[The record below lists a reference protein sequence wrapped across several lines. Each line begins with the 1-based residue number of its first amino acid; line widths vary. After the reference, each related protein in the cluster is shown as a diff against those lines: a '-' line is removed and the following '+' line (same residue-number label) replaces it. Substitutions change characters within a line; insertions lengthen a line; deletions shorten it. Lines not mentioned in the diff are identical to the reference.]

1 MQWLRLFLI
10 FLCCTTRLSAQGVY
24 AEFGQ
29 NRVQFTRFDWKFYSD
44 RNIDVYFYSDGEAL
58 ARNAL
63 EMARDVLPRVEKI
76 LAYRLSGS
84 MQLMV
89 FNNLN
94 EYRQSNLGY
103 SNPQFDAGG
112 YTVIPDDKAAIYF
125 NGDYHFLNRQIRSS
139 ITDILLREMMF
150 GGTLQE
156 RIQNSALLVLPPWFI
171 AGLKSYIGE
180 EWNAEMDNRMR
191 DATGI
196 DRFRHFNSLNEE
208 ETELAGH
215 SLWKYIM
222 EQYGQDAL
230 TNVIYMTRITR
241 SVESAVYFV
250 TQQRLGELIQS
261 WRDHYKGVYANEP
274 KGISL
279 PQGSE
284 NTPER
289 LTRLRNTQFKIS
301 PDGKNLAV
309 VTHDK
314 GSYRVWLY
322 DTRNK
327 HTQLLYRGGYKV
339 LNQIPD
345 YQFPIIAWHPGGKRL
360 GIITDE
366 KGRYELLELPLGNGT
381 RKRWEIAGFTGFSD
395 FVYAEEGRIYL
406 SAVRNGQSDLYSFQL
421 NSGEYVGLTDDA
433 WFDHSLRLDPS
444 GQRLFFVSNRPP
456 LERKM
461 AEGTEN
467 VFSIASAGGK
477 VRAHTAYDSGVRVS
491 QPFVLGNDQLV
502 FLSDVSGIVNSWAT
516 RFGDSIYEARPL
528 TNYRRNILYQD
539 YTASGDLL
547 AEMLLIDGRY
557 RIFFNETGGG
567 LQSVDITRLDWR
579 KRTRRLESAAREAA
593 AIRGAAQA
601 LPDSLQAQR
610 SSNIDTSGYQYL
622 TGFDHFEYQSPT
634 DTASPFNG
642 GNQTENLAAVA
653 ENRFTIDYFLSQ
665 LDNSLL
671 GAYYYS
677 NEMPPSVMQYDLI
690 SPYVSVSISDLFR
703 NFNVEAGMRVNTALN
718 SSDILFKASD
728 LRHRLDKQLSV
739 IRRSLPQ
746 DALTEGFFRRNQST
760 TADLK
765 FLYPFTERSRITL
778 SLMLRHERIITKAT
792 SLQTLPE
799 PSIEEFYAGIRTRY
813 VLDNTRSEGLNRM
826 RGLRFKAYGDYLHFF
841 GGAPLLNLGFDLRH
855 YQPVHRQITLATRLT
870 GAASPG
876 GSQVA
881 YYLGAMEN
889 WIRNQNQF
897 ESGLALLGDE
907 RYRFQTYA
915 ANLRGFYRNIRAG
928 NHFLLANIELRVPI
942 VSYLYQKPVRAEF
955 WRNLM
960 LTGFVDGGTAWTGSS
975 PWSRDN
981 PFNTRIINGGNYVVT
996 VTSQRNPFVLGS
1008 GFGLRSRIM
1017 GYYVKFDRAW
1027 GYSERVWNEGMSYF
1041 TLGLD
1046 F

>member
-1 MQWLRLFLI
+1 
-10 FLCCTTRLSAQGVY
+10 LCCTTRLSAQGVY

-29 NRVQFTRFDWKFYSD
+29 NRVQFTRFEWKYFSD
-44 RNIDVYFYSDGEAL
+44 RNIDVYFYEGGETL
-58 ARNAL
+58 AKNAL

-103 SNPQFDAGG
+103 SNPQFNAGG

-171 AGLKSYIGE
+171 SGLKSYISE

-241 SVESAVYFV
+241 SVEGALYFV
-250 TQQRLGELIQS
+250 TRQRLGELIQS
-261 WRDHYKGVYANEP
+261 WRAYYKDVYAGEP

-279 PQGSE
+279 PRGSE
-284 NTPER
+284 NTPAR
-289 LTRLRNTQFKIS
+289 LTRLRNTQFRIS

-309 VTHDK
+309 VTHDL

-327 HTQLLYRGGYKV
+327 HTRLLYRGGYKV

-366 KGRYELLELPLGNGT
+366 KGRYELLELPLGAGV

-395 FVYAEEGRIYL
+395 FVYAEEGRLYM
-406 SAVRNGQSDLYSFQL
+406 SAVKNGQSDLYSFRL
-421 NSGEYVGLTDDA
+421 SSGEQEALTNDA
-433 WFDHSLRLDPS
+433 WFDHSLRLDPA
-444 GQRLFFVSNRPP
+444 GRRLFFVSNRPSGKNRP
-456 LERKM
+456 
-461 AEGTEN
+461 AAGTEN
-467 VFSIASAGGK
+467 VFSIETLGGRI
-477 VRAHTAYDSGVRVS
+477 RAHTAYDSGVKAS

-516 RFGDSIYEARPL
+516 RYGDSVYEARPL

-567 LQSVDITRLDWR
+567 LQPVDITRLDWR
-579 KRTRRLESAAREAA
+579 NRTRRLETAAREAA
-593 AIRGAAQA
+593 ALRYAPQA

-610 SSNIDTSGYQYL
+610 SPDLDTSGYHYL
-622 TGFDHFEYQSPT
+622 SGFDLFEYQSPA
-634 DTASPFNG
+634 DTSSPFTG
-642 GNQTENLAAVA
+642 QRETENLAAVA

-671 GAYYYS
+671 GAYYFS
-677 NEMPPSVMQYDLI
+677 NHMPPAVMQYDLI
-690 SPYVSVSISDLFR
+690 SPYLKVSISDLFR
-703 NFNVEAGMRVNTALN
+703 NFNLEAGLRVNTALN
-718 SSDILFKASD
+718 TSDILFKASD
-728 LRHRLDKQLSV
+728 LRYRVDKELSI
-739 IRRSLPQ
+739 IRRSLP
-746 DALTEGFFRRNQST
+746 DDVLTEGYFRRNQST

-765 FLYPFTERSRITL
+765 FLYPFTERSRFTL

-792 SLQTLPE
+792 SPQTLDSAVIRE
-799 PSIEEFYAGIRTRY
+799 WYAGLRAHY
-813 VLDNTRSEGLNRM
+813 VLDNTRSEGLNHL
-826 RGLRFKAYGDYLHFF
+826 RGVRFKAYGDYLHFL

-855 YQPVHRQITLATRLT
+855 YQPVHRQITLATRLS

-889 WIRNQNQF
+889 WVRNQNQF
-897 ESGLALLGDE
+897 ENGLALLEAE

-915 ANLRGFYRNIRAG
+915 SNLRGFYRNIRAG
-928 NHFLLANIELRVPI
+928 NHFLLANAELRVPI
-942 VSYLYQKPVRAEF
+942 VSYLYQQPVRAEF

-960 LTGFVDGGTAWTGSS
+960 LTGFVDAGTAWTGSS

-1008 GFGLRSRIM
+1008 GFGLRSRVM